1 MEDQKLERP
10 TRESVI
16 KFYDLNERE
25 QVYLADELLKIELL
39 FYNSRKILI

>member
-1 MEDQKLERP
+1 MGDQILERP

-16 KFYDLNERE
+16 EFYNLNESE
-25 QVYLADELLKIELL
+25 QVYLADELLKIELM